1 MENIKYSESYKKNIA
16 KITFDEDMSY
26 LKIHEKYKIHPS
38 IARNWRLKY
47 FKNEISN
54 DTTKDIFINI
64 EEDIC
69 MLLGDKIQTWCENES
84 VYAPDNIQ
92 TIYLS
97 FTEINNNAL
106 LELSFYLYGGTRKNA
121 EQGVYYWEYDRNFN
135 NKKFE
140 DEFNKKFR
148 KDLKNIILK
157 NGYLIKVVLFEAE
170 EN

>member
-1 MENIKYSESYKKNIA
+1 M
-16 KITFDEDMSY
+16 
-26 LKIHEKYKIHPS
+26 
-38 IARNWRLKY
+38 RLKY

-54 DTTKDIFINI
+54 DATKDIFINV

-106 LELSFYLYGGTRKNA
+106 LELSFYLYGGTRKSRTGSLLL
-121 EQGVYYWEYDRNFN
+121 GV
-135 NKKFE
+135 
-140 DEFNKKFR
+140 
-148 KDLKNIILK
+148 
-157 NGYLIKVVLFEAE
+157 
-170 EN
+170 

>member
-1 MENIKYSESYKKNIA
+1 MEI
-16 KITFDEDMSY
+16 
-26 LKIHEKYKIHPS
+26 
-38 IARNWRLKY
+38 KY

-54 DTTKDIFINI
+54 EQQRCFINV

-69 MLLGDKIQTWCENES
+69 LLLGDKIQNWCENES

-106 LELSFYLYGGTRKNA
+106 LELSFYLYGGTRKKA

-140 DEFNKKFR
+140 NEFNKKFR

-157 NGYLIKVVLFEAE
+157 NGYLIKVVLLKQRKIKSSAQDLKYAPELIDYVKFDTKS
-170 EN
+170 